1 VRGALEGSASPYR
14 GLLFDFSGVL
24 TTDLFVGYRALCRDQ
39 GLPENALFDFLTQDD
54 EGHRLLVN
62 VERGVIGQEEFERRV
77 GRGLGID
84 GSSLVQRVW
93 GYLRPETKL
102 LEFVDDVRG
111 RGVRAG
117 VVSNSL
123 GVRPFDPYALWGITD
138 RFDTVVLSGE
148 VGLRKP
154 EPEIF
159 RLSLDRLGVTADKC
173 VFIDDMAH
181 NLEAARVLGL
191 TTVHHTDPDATV
203 AELSDLLGLR
213 QSPPSSSGSSSA
225 SGRSE
230 SSSPNC

>member
-1 VRGALEGSASPYR
+1 MGGGPEGSASPYH

-24 TTDLFVGYRALCRDQ
+24 TTDLFVGYRSLCRDQ

-62 VERGVIGQEEFERRV
+62 VEQGVIGQEEFERGV

-93 GYLRPETKL
+93 SYLRPETKL
-102 LEFVDDVRG
+102 LEFIDDVRG

-123 GVRPFDPYALWGITD
+123 GVRPFDPYTLWGIAD
-138 RFDTVVLSGE
+138 RFDAVVLSGE

-159 RLSLDRLGVTADKC
+159 LLSLERLGVAADQC
-173 VFIDDMAH
+173 VFIDDMVH
-181 NLEAARVLGL
+181 NLEAAQVLGL

-203 AELSDLLGLR
+203 AALGDLLGLR
-213 QSPPSSSGSSSA
+213 QSPPSSSESSLA
-225 SGRSE
+225 SGRSD
-230 SSSPNC
+230 SSSPSC